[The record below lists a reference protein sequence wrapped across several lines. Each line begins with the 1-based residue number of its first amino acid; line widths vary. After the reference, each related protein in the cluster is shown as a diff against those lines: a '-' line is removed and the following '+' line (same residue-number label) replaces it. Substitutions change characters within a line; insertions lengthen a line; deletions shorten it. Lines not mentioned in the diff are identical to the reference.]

1 MAQAPALRVIA
12 GPRARAHIEKEG
24 LRPQDI
30 QVMVGASGG
39 PKWLSMARLDE
50 YLFGDFFAGERDT
63 PLHLIGSS
71 AGAWRFACFAQSEPA
86 KASRRFA
93 EAYQHICYAPGMN
106 FTDITR
112 HTHTLLDVVLPD
124 DAAQQQVLANR
135 NIKLNLIA
143 ARARGINAAR
153 HRAFQAAGLG
163 LTALA
168 NAVHRRALG
177 GFFERILFHA
187 ADHQPPFFQLNDLP
201 TRQVALAENNLRPA
215 ILASGAIPLV
225 LSGIPD
231 IPGAG
236 PGIYYDGGIT
246 DYHFDIPFSPDGLVL
261 YPHFY
266 PTITPGWFDKA
277 LKWRRANPRH
287 YDNVVMLCPSEDWVA
302 ALPQGRIPDRR
313 DFNRLSDEQRI
324 RDWGEAMKRSER
336 LVEDMQ
342 RLAQGDLSAL
352 EPVA

>member
-1 MAQAPALRVIA
+1 MSRPPALRVIA
-12 GPRARAHIEKEG
+12 GDRARAQIERDG

-30 QVMVGASGG
+30 RVMVGASGG
-39 PKWLSMARLDE
+39 PKWLALAKLDE
-50 YLFGDFFAGERDT
+50 HLFGDFFAGERAE

-71 AGAWRFACFAQSEPA
+71 AGAWRFACFAQANPA
-86 KASRRFA
+86 AASRRFA
-93 EAYQHICYAPGMN
+93 EAYQHICYAPGMG
-106 FTDITR
+106 FEDITR

-124 DAAQQQVLANR
+124 DAAAKQVLTNPH
-135 NIKLNLIA
+135 IKLNLIA
-143 ARARGINAAR
+143 ARARGLNAAR
-153 HRAFQAAGLG
+153 ARGLQAAGLG

-177 GFFERILFHA
+177 GFFERVLFHA
-187 ADHQPPFFQLNDLP
+187 ADHQPPFYQLSDLP

-236 PGIYYDGGIT
+236 PGIYYDGGVT
-246 DYHFDIPFSPDGLVL
+246 DYHFDIPFSQDGLVL

-266 PTITPGWFDKA
+266 PTITPGWFDKG

-287 YDNVVMLCPSEDWVA
+287 YDNVVILCPSDDWVA
-302 ALPQGRIPDRR
+302 RLPQGRIPDRR
-313 DFNRLSDEQRI
+313 DFTRMPDDVRI
-324 RDWGEAMKRSER
+324 REWGEAMQRSEQ
-336 LVEDMQ
+336 LVEDFQ
-342 RLAQGDLSAL
+342 RLASGDLSAL
-352 EPVA
+352 RA